1 MNRFPCFAVAALL
14 LSGCV
19 ATTEESGDTQPDEA
33 DSLAAEITLRPGV
46 NGGACALSDYN
57 CKLRVEGG
65 NRIMH
70 TDGTVDWGI
79 DTGATILDGN
89 GDSLGLQKGST
100 LKLNFGQERV
110 FGGKHYV
117 YAMTTSNH
125 SSGWFPLASV
135 KSADV
140 LGPRVGHV
148 SAHRSGLAKMHCYAI
163 RDSADPTLAE
173 KKVVYD
179 TKEDPGPAGE
189 AAGDYLPRLRANNKR
204 SVNLIFNTP
213 GSALGGPAIDH
224 FPAGTKFQRLDVPT
238 DSGPPSI
245 DVKLWSQDGNGKFR
259 TPAGALKF
267 VYGYIGSKTGDT
279 RVGWMAYDALAVSSG
294 CP

>member
-1 MNRFPCFAVAALL
+1 
-14 LSGCV
+14 
-19 ATTEESGDTQPDEA
+19 
-33 DSLAAEITLRPGV
+33 
-46 NGGACALSDYN
+46 
-57 CKLRVEGG
+57 
-65 NRIMH
+65 
-70 TDGTVDWGI
+70 
-79 DTGATILDGN
+79 
-89 GDSLGLQKGST
+89 
-100 LKLNFGQERV
+100 
-110 FGGKHYV
+110 
-117 YAMTTSNH
+117 
-125 SSGWFPLASV
+125 
-135 KSADV
+135 
-140 LGPRVGHV
+140 
-148 SAHRSGLAKMHCYAI
+148 MHCYAI